1 MISVYNYI
9 INPETNRYVHVNSLD
24 GQKVLTNYVKSLSGG
39 AKKSKSAKKPAAK
52 KPAAKKPAAKKSAAK
67 KSAPKK
73 SAAKKSAAKKPV
85 AKKSRCP
92 KGSQRDCSGECRKC

>member
-9 INPETNRYVHVNSLD
+9 INPETNRYVHVHSLD

-52 KPAAKKPAAKKSAAK
+52 KPAAKKPAAKKPAAK
-67 KSAPKK
+67 KP
-73 SAAKKSAAKKPV
+73 AAKKPV
-85 AKKSRCP
+85 AKKTAAKKSRCP